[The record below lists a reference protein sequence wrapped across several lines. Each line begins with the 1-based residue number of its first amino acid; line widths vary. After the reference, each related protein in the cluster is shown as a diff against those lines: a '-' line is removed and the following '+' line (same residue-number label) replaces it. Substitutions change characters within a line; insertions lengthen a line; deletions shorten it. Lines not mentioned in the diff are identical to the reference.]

1 MRAPRLAFAAALC
14 LLLLFSACGD
24 SGEHDPSRTT
34 GSSTSTPEPAAERKP
49 LPDPAAFAS
58 RFAVFAGERESA
70 DELPRGLI
78 PRQVSNAFG
87 LDLEASRLSR
97 DYEGEPLFLVPAP
110 GLICMYT
117 QSEAVGSCWPPR
129 ILREGR
135 AVASILCGPALGRGQ
150 VSTFGIVPDGI
161 REVTVVRSNVPDV
174 TVPVHG
180 NVFAALSSSKPPLP
194 VAVSWVEN
202 GERVFRS
209 SGIPP
214 RVARE
219 GCEAPPPP
227 PTSPSAGSAAR

>member
-1 MRAPRLAFAAALC
+1 MRVPRLAFAAALC
-14 LLLLFSACGD
+14 LLLLFTACGD
-24 SGEHDPSRTT
+24 SGEQEPQRTSE
-34 GSSTSTPEPAAERKP
+34 SSPARTEPAAEQKP

-58 RFAVFAGERESA
+58 GFAVFAGEREPA

-78 PRQVSNAFG
+78 PRRLSNAFG
-87 LDLEASRLSR
+87 LDLDASRLSR

-117 QSEAVGSCWPPR
+117 QSEAIGSCWPPR

-135 AVASILCGPALGRGQ
+135 AVASILCGPALGRDQ
-150 VSTFGIVPDGI
+150 ISTFGIVPDGV
-161 REVTVVRSNVPDV
+161 REVTVLRSNVADV

-180 NVFAALSSSKPPLP
+180 NVFAALSNSEPPLP
-194 VAVSWVEN
+194 VAVSWMED

-214 RVARE
+214 KVARE
-219 GCEAPPPP
+219 GC
-227 PTSPSAGSAAR
+227 